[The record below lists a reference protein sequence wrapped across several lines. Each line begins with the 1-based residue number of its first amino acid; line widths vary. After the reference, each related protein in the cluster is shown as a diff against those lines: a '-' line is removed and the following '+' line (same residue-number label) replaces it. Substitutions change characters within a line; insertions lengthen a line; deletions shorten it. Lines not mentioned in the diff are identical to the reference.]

1 MSKYT
6 FTELIMI
13 FVLLEIFIPDL
24 CLFLIINVQIK
35 FYNGYRCV
43 CWFPRLVL
51 DQRVCRRKFG
61 SRSALLMF
69 ICIYLICAS

>member
-6 FTELIMI
+6 FTDLIMI
-13 FVLLEIFIPDL
+13 CGLLEIFILDL

-43 CWFPRLVL
+43 CWMPSLVL
-51 DQRVCRRKFG
+51 DHRVCRKK
-61 SRSALLMF
+61 
-69 ICIYLICAS
+69 